1 MVGFERKQ
9 AVLSRDC
16 EVIQIP
22 SGDKMTL
29 HKGTPVTITQT
40 LGGNYTVIT
49 DHGYMVRISGKDA
62 DCIGETV
69 EAAPQVDLSTLTK
82 EVVEKNVWQQLQSVF
97 DPEIPVSI
105 VELGLIYKMEVTETA
120 PHEFRAE
127 IDLTL
132 TAPGCGMGQVLR
144 DDVEEK
150 VRHLPGI
157 KATNV
162 NVVLDPPWDRSMMTE
177 AAKLQLGMF

>member
-9 AVLSRDC
+9 ATLNRDC

-29 HKGTPVTITQT
+29 QKGSPVTITQT

-49 DHGYMVRISGKDA
+49 DHGYMVRISGRDA
-62 DCIGETV
+62 DCIGETKTEV
-69 EAAPQVDLSTLTK
+69 VQIDISKLTK
-82 EVVEKNVWQQLQSVF
+82 EELEKNVWQQLQSVF

-105 VELGLIYKMEVTETA
+105 VELGLIYKMEVLELA
-120 PHEFRAE
+120 PREFKVDVE
-127 IDLTL
+127 MTL

-144 DDVEEK
+144 DDVDERLK
-150 VRHLPGI
+150 ALPGVKETAVI
-157 KATNV
+157 
-162 NVVLDPPWDRSMMTE
+162 VVLDPPWDRSMMSE
-177 AAKLQLGMF
+177 AAKLQLGVF